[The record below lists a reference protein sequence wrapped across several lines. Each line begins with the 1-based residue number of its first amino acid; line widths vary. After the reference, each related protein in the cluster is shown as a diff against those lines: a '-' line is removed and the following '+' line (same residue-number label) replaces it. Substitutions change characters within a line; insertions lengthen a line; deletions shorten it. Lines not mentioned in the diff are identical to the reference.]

1 MTTIQDNKYNMY
13 LTLKEFFASW
23 IATLNLLP
31 HFGDFHTA
39 FLSDLSAIQ
48 NLSEKQLF
56 NKKRKGVGAIRKE
69 LKLTLLTL
77 TSQTADK
84 LYAYALFIKD
94 QLLQK
99 ELHYSLSKMKQ
110 SSDPNILKWAK
121 GIYDR
126 AELYLTD
133 VTTYGITATSQLAL
147 KTATDNFEVS
157 IPTQRISSTENK
169 MITNQLINHFNLA
182 DQSLLQIDAL
192 MKILS
197 ATEPTLCE
205 TYNLRRKIISYGVR
219 TMAIQGLVTDTNKVA
234 IKGVTITFLNE
245 DGTNLQPPVVKKSAA
260 KGGFNVKSFAEGV
273 YLVKLT
279 KVGYIDLTITITV
292 VSGELCKINVMMS
305 KIQ

>member
-1 MTTIQDNKYNMY
+1 M
-13 LTLKEFFASW
+13 
-23 IATLNLLP
+23 P
-31 HFGDFHTA
+31 
-39 FLSDLSAIQ
+39 
-48 NLSEKQLF
+48 
-56 NKKRKGVGAIRKE
+56 
-69 LKLTLLTL
+69 LLTL

-94 QLLQK
+94 QMLQK

-110 SSDPNILKWAK
+110 SSDSTILKWAK

-133 VTTYGITATSQLAL
+133 VTTYGITAASQLAL
-147 KTATDNFEVS
+147 KTATDNFETS
-157 IPTQRISSTENK
+157 MPAQRISSTENK

-182 DQSLLQIDAL
+182 DQSLIQIDAL

-197 ATEPTLCE
+197 ETEPTLYE

-219 TMAIQGLVTDTNKVA
+219 TMAIRGLVTDVNKVG

-245 DGTNLQPPVVKKSAA
+245 DGTNLKPPVVKKSAA
-260 KGGFNVKSFAEGV
+260 KGGFNIKSFAEWI

-279 KVGYIDLTITITV
+279 KVGYIDLTITTTV
-292 VSGELCKINVMMS
+292 VSGELCKINVVMIKES
-305 KIQ
+305 TL